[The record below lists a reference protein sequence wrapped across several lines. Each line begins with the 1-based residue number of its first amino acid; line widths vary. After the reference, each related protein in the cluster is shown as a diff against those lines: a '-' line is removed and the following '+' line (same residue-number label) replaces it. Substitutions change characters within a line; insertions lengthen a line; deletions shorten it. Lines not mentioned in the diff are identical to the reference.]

1 MKKYIYIASLFCA
14 SLFAGCD
21 DFLTLESPDFS
32 ADRFWRDS
40 LDIEMGLSAAYGQ
53 LENRTSTYDMAEIK
67 FPVEAFREDVMVT
80 GADVANYPNWGEL
93 AKFSYNNGN
102 SQIKL
107 YWMNNY
113 NGINYVNNVLFGIN
127 KVQQSEHPM
136 TKETHDML
144 FGEASFLRGY
154 YHMKLILNW
163 EKIIIRDAY
172 MTTEEQTHKA
182 LSTREDAW
190 DFIISEFKKATALPS
205 VRKPEEVGRATSAA
219 AYAYLGWAYL
229 TRAYETPEKKN
240 EYLDAAVKA
249 FDEIKDYGLE
259 KDFLS
264 MFNGTN
270 KNCKESIFEVQFIET
285 TADGT
290 RHKHVLHKWI
300 ASGYKLGGW
309 DEIRPSEMILN
320 ELKKEGR
327 IATTGDFLDSRAYA
341 TAFFADPYFE
351 TGKKVYN
358 YNYSQILVDKKT
370 GTSYTCFRKYLP
382 DNNTALRNDLC
393 STNVPLMRYANVMLM
408 KAEALNELGHPE
420 QAIPLI
426 NEIREVHGDM
436 PAMVGTSQD
445 DVRAQ
450 IEHERLMEFSMENL
464 RWYDLRRWGKL
475 DAAMKAAG
483 RINFNEERNSFYP
496 IPLME
501 VQANNEID

>member
-1 MKKYIYIASLFCA
+1 MHPCLPDVMI
-14 SLFAGCD
+14 
-21 DFLTLESPDFS
+21 FLTLESPDFS

-163 EKIIIRDAY
+163 EKIVIRDAY

-205 VRKPEEVGRATSAA
+205 VR
-219 AYAYLGWAYL
+219 
-229 TRAYETPEKKN
+229 
-240 EYLDAAVKA
+240 
-249 FDEIKDYGLE
+249 
-259 KDFLS
+259 
-264 MFNGTN
+264 
-270 KNCKESIFEVQFIET
+270 
-285 TADGT
+285 
-290 RHKHVLHKWI
+290 
-300 ASGYKLGGW
+300 
-309 DEIRPSEMILN
+309 
-320 ELKKEGR
+320 
-327 IATTGDFLDSRAYA
+327 
-341 TAFFADPYFE
+341 
-351 TGKKVYN
+351 
-358 YNYSQILVDKKT
+358 
-370 GTSYTCFRKYLP
+370 
-382 DNNTALRNDLC
+382 
-393 STNVPLMRYANVMLM
+393 
-408 KAEALNELGHPE
+408 
-420 QAIPLI
+420 
-426 NEIREVHGDM
+426 
-436 PAMVGTSQD
+436 
-445 DVRAQ
+445 
-450 IEHERLMEFSMENL
+450 
-464 RWYDLRRWGKL
+464 
-475 DAAMKAAG
+475 
-483 RINFNEERNSFYP
+483 
-496 IPLME
+496 
-501 VQANNEID
+501 

>member
-32 ADRFWRDS
+32 TNKFWRDS
-40 LDIEMGLSAAYGQ
+40 IDVEMGLSATYGQ
-53 LENRTSTYDMAEIK
+53 LENRTSTYDLAEIK

-113 NGINYVNNVLFGIN
+113 NGINYANNVLFGIN
-127 KVQQSEHPM
+127 KIQKSDHPM
-136 TKETHDML
+136 TQDTYDML
-144 FGEASFLRGY
+144 YGEASFLRGY

-163 EKIIIRDAY
+163 EKIIIRDIY
-172 MTTEEQTHKA
+172 MTSEGQTHKA
-182 LSTREDAW
+182 LSSREEAW
-190 DFIISEFKKATALPS
+190 NFIIDEFKKATKLPA
-205 VRKPEEVGRATSAA
+205 VRKPAETGRATSAA

-229 TRAYETPEKKN
+229 TRAYETPEKKE
-240 EYLDAAVKA
+240 EYLEAAVTA
-249 FDEIKDYGLE
+249 FNEIKDYSLE

-270 KNCKESIFEVQFIET
+270 KNSKESIFELQFIES

-290 RHKHVLHKWI
+290 RHKHVVHKWI
-300 ASGYKLGGW
+300 ASSYNLGGW
-309 DEIRPSEMILN
+309 DEIRPSDMILN
-320 ELKKEGR
+320 EFKKEGR
-327 IATTGDFLDSRAYA
+327 IATTGDLDSRAYA
-341 TAFFADPYFE
+341 TAFFEDPYFE
-351 TGKKVYN
+351 TGKKIYN
-358 YNYSQILVDKKT
+358 KDYSKILVERNT
-370 GTSYTCFRKYLP
+370 GIAHTCFRKYLP
-382 DNNTALRNDLC
+382 DNMAALKNDLC
-393 STNVPLMRYANVMLM
+393 STNIPLMRYANVLLM
-408 KAEALNELGHPE
+408 KAEALNEQGHPE

-426 NEIREVHGDM
+426 NEVRDVHGDM
-436 PAMVGTSQD
+436 PPMVGTSQE

-450 IEHERLMEFSMENL
+450 IEHERLMEFSMENF

-475 DAAMKAAG
+475 DEAMEAAG
-483 RINFNEERNSFYP
+483 RINFNVEKHSFYP

-501 VQANNEID
+501 IQSNNEID